1 MKLIPILRLFKEA
14 FQHWQKDKVSRL
26 AAALAYY
33 TVFSVAPLLIIA
45 IAIAGAV
52 FGKSAAEGQ
61 LMSQLEGLVG
71 NEAIGVIEIALK
83 NASQPGTGSIA
94 SLISIGVLLMGA
106 SGVFAQLQDA
116 LNTVWH
122 VQPKPGRGIRGFI
135 RKRLLS
141 FCMVLAIG
149 FLLILSL
156 IISAVI
162 SALSQYNTDFLPGSA
177 FLWSNIDF
185 FVSLGLMIFM
195 FALMYKY
202 VPDVK
207 IGWKDVLVGATIT
220 ALLFSFG
227 KFLLEWYLSQNS
239 AASAYGAA
247 GSLIVFLAWVYYSAQ
262 IILFGAEFTQV
273 YAHKY
278 GSKIVPDKHAQWL
291 S

>member
-1 MKLIPILRLFKEA
+1 MRLIPIFKLFKEA

-33 TVFSVAPLLIIA
+33 TIFSVAPLLIIA

-52 FGKSAAEGQ
+52 FGQSAAEGQ

-156 IISAVI
+156 IISTVI
-162 SALSQYNTDFLPGSA
+162 STLSKYNTDFLPGSD

-207 IGWKDVLVGATIT
+207 IAWKDVLVGAIIT

-227 KFLLEWYLSQNS
+227 KFLLERYLSQSS

-247 GSLIVFLAWVYYSAQ
+247 GSLIIFLAWVYYSAQ

-278 GSKIVPDKHAQWL
+278 GSQIVPDKHAQWL
-291 S
+291 

>member
-1 MKLIPILRLFKEA
+1 MKLIPILRLFPEA

-33 TVFSVAPLLIIA
+33 TVFSIAPLLIIA

-52 FGKSAAEGQ
+52 FGQTAAEGQ
-61 LMSQLEGLVG
+61 LMSQLEGLLG
-71 NEAIGVIEIALK
+71 QEAIGVIEIALK
-83 NASQPGTGSIA
+83 NASQPGTGSVA

-122 VQPKPGRGIRGFI
+122 VQPKPGRGIGGFI

-149 FLLILSL
+149 FLLLLSL
-156 IISAVI
+156 IIGTVI
-162 SALSQYNTDFLPGSA
+162 SALSRYNTDFLPGSA

-185 FVSLGLMIFM
+185 FVSLGLMILM

-207 IGWKDVLVGATIT
+207 IGWKDVLVGATMT

-247 GSLIVFLAWVYYSAQ
+247 GSLIVFLAWIYYSAQ
-262 IILFGAEFTQV
+262 IVLFGAEFTQV

-278 GSKIVPDKHAQWL
+278 GSKIVPDKHAQWI

>member
-1 MKLIPILRLFKEA
+1 MKLIPILRLFPEA

-33 TVFSVAPLLIIA
+33 TVFSLAPLLIIA

-52 FGKSAAEGQ
+52 FGQTAAEGQ
-61 LMSQLEGLVG
+61 LMSQLEGLLG

-83 NASQPGTGSIA
+83 NASQPGTGSVA
-94 SLISIGVLLMGA
+94 SLISIGVLLIGA

-135 RKRLLS
+135 HKRLLS

-149 FLLILSL
+149 FLLLLSL
-156 IISAVI
+156 IIGTVI
-162 SALSQYNTDFLPGSA
+162 SALSRYNTDFLPGSA
-177 FLWSNIDF
+177 FLWSNIDL
-185 FVSLGLMIFM
+185 FVSLGLMILM

-207 IGWKDVLVGATIT
+207 IGWKDVLVGATMT

-227 KFLLEWYLSQNS
+227 KFLLEWYLSHNS

-247 GSLIVFLAWVYYSAQ
+247 GSLIVFLAWIYYSAQ

-278 GSKIVPDKHAQWL
+278 GSKIVPEKNAQWIP
-291 S
+291 

>member
-1 MKLIPILRLFKEA
+1 MKLIPILRLFKQA
-14 FQHWQKDKVSRL
+14 FQEWQKDKVSRL

-61 LMSQLEGLVG
+61 LMSQLERLVG
-71 NEAIGVIEIALK
+71 YEASGAIEIALK

-94 SLISIGVLLMGA
+94 SLISIGVLLIGA

-116 LNTVWH
+116 LNTVWN
-122 VQPKPGRGIRGFI
+122 VQPKPGRGVGGFI

-156 IISAVI
+156 IISTVI
-162 SALSQYNTDFLPGSA
+162 STLSKYNTDFLPGSD
-177 FLWSNIDF
+177 FLWSHIDF
-185 FVSLGLMIFM
+185 FVSLGLRIFM

-207 IGWKDVLVGATIT
+207 IAWKDVLVGAIIT

-227 KFLLEWYLSQNS
+227 QFLLERYLSQSS

-273 YAHKY
+273 YAHRY
-278 GSKIVPDKHAQWL
+278 GSKIIPDKHAQWL
-291 S
+291 

>member
-1 MKLIPILRLFKEA
+1 MKLLTILRLFKEA
-14 FQHWQKDKVSRL
+14 FQQWQKDKVSRL

-33 TVFSVAPLLIIA
+33 TVFSIAPLLIIA

-52 FGKSAAEGQ
+52 FGQRAAEGQ
-61 LMSQLEGLVG
+61 LISELEGLVG
-71 NEAIGVIEIALK
+71 TEASGAIEIALK
-83 NASQPGTGSIA
+83 NASQPGTGSFA
-94 SLISIGVLLMGA
+94 SLISLGVLLIGA
-106 SGVFAQLQDA
+106 SGVFAQLQEA
-116 LNTVWH
+116 LNTVWQ
-122 VQPKPGRGIRGFI
+122 VQPKAGRGIWAFI

-141 FCMVLAIG
+141 FCMVLSIG
-149 FLLILSL
+149 FLLLLSL
-156 IISAVI
+156 IISTVI
-162 SALSQYNTDFLPGSA
+162 STLSKYNIDFLPGSA

-195 FALMYKY
+195 FTLMYKY

-207 IGWKDVLVGATIT
+207 IAWKDVLVGATMT

-227 KFLLEWYLSQNS
+227 KFLLERYLSHSS

-262 IILFGAEFTQV
+262 IVLFGAEFTQV
-273 YAHKY
+273 YARKY
-278 GSKIVPDKHAQWL
+278 GSKIIPDKNAQWL

>member
-1 MKLIPILRLFKEA
+1 MKLLPILRLFKEA
-14 FQHWQKDKVSRL
+14 FQRWQKDKVSRL

-33 TVFSVAPLLIIA
+33 TVFSISPLLIIA

-52 FGKSAAEGQ
+52 FGQSAAEGQ

-71 NEAIGVIEIALK
+71 SEAIGAIEIALK

-94 SLISIGVLLMGA
+94 SLISVGILLIGA
-106 SGVFAQLQDA
+106 SGVFAQLQEA

-122 VQPKPGRGIRGFI
+122 VQPKPGRGIWVFI
-135 RKRLLS
+135 RKRLFS

-156 IISAVI
+156 IISTVI
-162 SALSQYNTDFLPGSA
+162 STLSRYDTDFLPGSD
-177 FLWSNIDF
+177 FLWSHIDF
-185 FVSLGLMIFM
+185 VVSLGLMIFM

-207 IGWKDVLVGATIT
+207 IAWKDVFVGSTIT
-220 ALLFSFG
+220 AILFSFG
-227 KFLLEWYLSQNS
+227 NFLLERYLSQSS

-278 GSKIVPDKHAQWL
+278 GSKITPDKNSQWL
-291 S
+291 

>member
-1 MKLIPILRLFKEA
+1 MKLLLILRLFKEA
-14 FQHWQKDKVSRL
+14 FQHWQRDKVSRL

-33 TVFSVAPLLIIA
+33 TIFSIAPLLVIA

-52 FGKSAAEGQ
+52 FGQQAAEGQ
-61 LMSQLEGLVG
+61 LMNQLEILVG
-71 NEAIGVIEIALK
+71 SQAIGAIELALT
-83 NASQPGTGSIA
+83 NAAQPGTGSIA
-94 SLISIGVLLMGA
+94 SLISIAVLLIGA

-122 VQPKPGRGIRGFI
+122 VQPKPGRGIRVFI
-135 RKRLLS
+135 RKRVLS
-141 FCMVLAIG
+141 FCMVLSIG
-149 FLLILSL
+149 FFLILSL
-156 IISAVI
+156 IISTVI
-162 SALSQYNTDFLPGSA
+162 TTLSKYNTDFLPGSD
-177 FLWSNIDF
+177 FLWGNIDF

-207 IGWKDVLVGATIT
+207 IAWKDVLVGAIIT
-220 ALLFSFG
+220 ALLFSLG
-227 KFLLEWYLSQNS
+227 KFLLEAYLSQNS
-239 AASAYGAA
+239 AASTYGAA

-278 GSKIVPDKHAQWL
+278 GSRIVPDKHAQWL

>member
-1 MKLIPILRLFKEA
+1 MKLIPILRLFSEA

-33 TVFSVAPLLIIA
+33 TIFSLAPLLIIA

-52 FGKSAAEGQ
+52 FGQTAAEGQ
-61 LMSQLEGLVG
+61 LMSQLEGLLG

-106 SGVFAQLQDA
+106 SGVCAQLQDA

-135 RKRLLS
+135 HKRLLS

-149 FLLILSL
+149 FLLLLSL
-156 IISAVI
+156 IISTVI
-162 SALSQYNTDFLPGSA
+162 SALSRYNIDFLPGSA

-185 FVSLGLMIFM
+185 FVSLGLMILM

-207 IGWKDVLVGATIT
+207 IGWKDVLVGAAMT

-227 KFLLEWYLSQNS
+227 KFLLERYLSHNS

-247 GSLIVFLAWVYYSAQ
+247 GSLIVFLAWIYYSAQ

-278 GSKIVPDKHAQWL
+278 GSKIVPEKNAQWIP
-291 S
+291 